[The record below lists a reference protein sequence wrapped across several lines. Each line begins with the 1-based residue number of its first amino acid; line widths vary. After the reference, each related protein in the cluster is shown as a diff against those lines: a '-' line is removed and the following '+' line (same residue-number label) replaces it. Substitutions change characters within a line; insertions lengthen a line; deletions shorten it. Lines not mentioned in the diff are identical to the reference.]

1 MDTFARHHHS
11 ATTRPEGRV
20 GECSASLKSST
31 IETCRGRF
39 PRQSELSLEFWLK
52 NTVSS
57 FFRDLERCISISLY
71 SGDSTVPRYSGT
83 MAAFSVPGGLSHQLD
98 QLPSLTF
105 QNIITGAVVF
115 VSSQRL
121 HFLLQKLTKV
131 RSHYSISCSK
141 LFTIST

>member
-1 MDTFARHHHS
+1 
-11 ATTRPEGRV
+11 
-20 GECSASLKSST
+20 
-31 IETCRGRF
+31 
-39 PRQSELSLEFWLK
+39 
-52 NTVSS
+52 
-57 FFRDLERCISISLY
+57 
-71 SGDSTVPRYSGT
+71 
-83 MAAFSVPGGLSHQLD
+83 MAGFSVPGGLSHQLD

-105 QNIITGAVVF
+105 QNIITGAIVF